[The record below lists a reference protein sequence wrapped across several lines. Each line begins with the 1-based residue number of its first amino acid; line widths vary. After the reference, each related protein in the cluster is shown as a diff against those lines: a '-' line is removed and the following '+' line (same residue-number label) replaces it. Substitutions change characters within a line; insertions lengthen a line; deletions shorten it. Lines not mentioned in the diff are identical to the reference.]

1 MGSFG
6 TGDRPA
12 AQHDRCAQCQAP
24 FEQRTGPGRRKEY
37 CSRSC
42 RRRAQR
48 QRDGQ
53 RASVPL
59 ATVPWGRDI
68 AEHLHVLAARLVD
81 AEHERAP
88 LQVLLE
94 HAEHLAKEIT
104 YYRAAAVQDARR
116 AGCGWEVVAAAA
128 CAEVET
134 VRSRWGESALKRL
147 FARRARE
154 QRLVGPAGRQPPG
167 QAGAAAQ
174 SAAKTPCPAHQFAAA
189 MAHLQRASR
198 VSLEEAARQ
207 ADLSPSYLS
216 RILSGKRLPSWP
228 VAHMLVSIFQAS
240 PADVRHLWETAHGL
254 GGTRRR
260 SLAGAADRLCA
271 ALRGLHLAAGC
282 PDATRLGAS
291 AGGLSAVTVTE
302 VLSGQHVPDWEL
314 LARLVS
320 ALHGRPADIQPLWEE
335 LHYAFLVAQDVF
347 PPGGLARTKL
357 PTPADAL
364 HED

>member
-1 MGSFG
+1 MGSFSN
-6 TGDRPA
+6 TGRPA

-59 ATVPWGRDI
+59 ATLPWGRDI
-68 AEHLHVLAARLVD
+68 AEYLQALAARLVD

-94 HAEHLAKEIT
+94 HAERLAKEIT
-104 YYRAAAVQDARR
+104 YYRAAAVQDART

-154 QRLVGPAGRQPPG
+154 QRMADPSGRQVPG
-167 QAGAAAQ
+167 QTGSATQSVAQ
-174 SAAKTPCPAHQFAAA
+174 APCPARQFAAA
-189 MAHLQRASR
+189 MAQMQRTSR

-228 VAHMLVSIFQAS
+228 VTHMLASIFQAS
-240 PADVRHLWETAHGL
+240 PADVRYLWESAHGL

-282 PDATRLGAS
+282 PSAARLGAS

-302 VLSGQHVPDWEL
+302 VLRGQHVPDWEL

-335 LHYAFLVAQDVF
+335 LHYAFLVAQDAF

-357 PTPADAL
+357 PAPSEAL
-364 HED
+364 DED

>member
-1 MGSFG
+1 MGSFNT
-6 TGDRPA
+6 TGRSA

-37 CSRSC
+37 CSHSC

-53 RASVPL
+53 RVSVPL
-59 ATVPWGRDI
+59 ATLPWGRDI
-68 AEHLHVLAARLVD
+68 AEYLQVLAARLVD
-81 AEHERAP
+81 AEHDRAP

-94 HAEHLAKEIT
+94 HAERLAKEIT

-147 FARRARE
+147 FARRARD
-154 QRLVGPAGRQPPG
+154 QRIADPPGRQVPG
-167 QAGAAAQ
+167 QASTATHPVAQ
-174 SAAKTPCPAHQFAAA
+174 APCPARQFAAA
-189 MAHLQRASR
+189 MAQLQRTSR

-228 VAHMLVSIFQAS
+228 VTHMLASIFQAP
-240 PADVRHLWETAHGL
+240 PADVRHLWEAAHGL

-282 PDATRLGAS
+282 PDAARLGAS

-302 VLSGQHVPDWEL
+302 VLRGQHVPDWEL

-357 PTPADAL
+357 PAPSEAL
-364 HED
+364 DED